1 MKPASFDY
9 YAPTDIDEA
18 LDILTAHGD
27 DAKLLAGGQS
37 LMPMMN
43 MRLATPQVVV
53 DINRIPELS
62 GIAQAP
68 DGGLT
73 LGAMT
78 RQRTIERSSDIR
90 QHCPVMADALPL
102 LGHFQIRNRGT
113 IGGSVVHADPA
124 AELPAVLMALE
135 AELVLRNAERQRVVP
150 VDEFFVTFLTT
161 ATEPDELLTEI
172 RLPAWSPAWGWNIQ
186 EVSRR
191 QGDFALV
198 GSVAMLQIDDEE
210 ICRAARLV
218 LFGVGDT
225 PVRVADAEASMIGQR
240 LDDARLQTVAEIVT
254 EALDP
259 EGDIH
264 ASATY
269 RKEVG
274 GVMARRTLQQAHLR
288 ALEAS
293 SN

>member
-1 MKPASFDY
+1 MKPAPFDY
-9 YAPTDIDEA
+9 YAPTEVAEA
-18 LDILTAHGD
+18 LSILAEHGD

-53 DINRIPELS
+53 DINRIAGLDGVRPL
-62 GIAQAP
+62 P
-68 DGGLT
+68 DGGLII
-73 LGAMT
+73 GAMT
-78 RQRTIERSSDIR
+78 RQRMIERSSDIR
-90 QHCPVMADALPL
+90 QHCPLMADAMPL

-124 AELPAVLMALE
+124 AELPAVLLALD
-135 AELVLRNAERQRVVP
+135 AELVLRNAERERVVP
-150 VDEFFVTFLTT
+150 ADAFFVTFLTT
-161 ATEPDELLTEI
+161 ATEPDELLMEI
-172 RLPAWSPAWGWNIQ
+172 RLPAWSTAWGWNIQ

-198 GSVAMLQIDDEE
+198 GSVAMVQVDEAE
-210 ICRAARLV
+210 TCREARLV

-225 PVRVADAEASMIGQR
+225 PVRVASAEAKLVGQR
-240 LDDARLQTVAEIVT
+240 LDDALLQEVADIVT
-254 EALDP
+254 EALEP

-274 GVMARRTLQQAHLR
+274 GVMARRTLQQARLR
-288 ALEAS
+288 AMGAS
-293 SN
+293 